1 MNIWLNGLTALSNYG
16 WTVFS
21 ILIMLIWGVLVTRK
35 VLVRIFKDR
44 LTEGE
49 YLSLSMAGWI
59 LPVSLWAAIF
69 FGTILLFGE
78 TVTRLSLA
86 FVILVSLP
94 ALFGRLG
101 RISLSVP
108 VLGLFFI
115 VSIVLRFAF
124 LQKTILPLYFD
135 SAEHYR
141 IIKYFLEIAKFPIG
155 NYYHIWYHFL
165 NAALSRFFQL
175 SIVDTMLV
183 FGQVMLAV
191 LPISLFFIVRHET
204 GMNIA
209 AWFTCFLAGFGWH
222 MPSHLVNWGKYP
234 ALFSL
239 IFIHL
244 VLSLGYLAYRNDR
257 YKAQRSKIYLLIGFG
272 IFLSALIHTRSL
284 IVYAGMGISMLFT
297 LWRKYLPVIAQRL
310 VFVFVV
316 CILAIEIIYVQK
328 SRMLPPLL
336 AGYIQSDPWITVLA
350 MVLLFFSIKYY
361 ADLTFFLLVSFSLL
375 ILGLFIPVQLPG
387 FGILTLMD
395 RPYVQMLLYLPLS
408 MFGGLG
414 LAGLHQ
420 FLQGFSFYPKR
431 LTQLVTFSAFG
442 LVVFNANINYAFYPS
457 DCCQIV
463 SRDDLAALQWMDKTL
478 PPDANIL
485 IASANLYVTSFE
497 PLEARTG
504 VDGGVWITPLTS
516 RKTTFAPRQL
526 SFDQPETHAWICSQ
540 KIGYIYI
547 GAMTQSFSDNQFASR
562 PEWYWGIFALPSSKI
577 YQVIGCE

>member
-1 MNIWLNGLTALSNYG
+1 MNIWLDCLTALSNYG
-16 WTVFS
+16 WPVFS
-21 ILIMLIWGVLVTRK
+21 ILLMLTWGTLVTRK
-35 VLVRIFKDR
+35 VLVKIFKDC
-44 LTEGE
+44 LTEAE

-78 TVTRLSLA
+78 TVTRLFLA

-94 ALFGRLG
+94 AVFGRLG
-101 RISLSVP
+101 RISSSVP

-115 VSIVLRFAF
+115 VSIVLLFAF

-141 IIKYFLEIAKFPIG
+141 IIKYFLETAKFPVG
-155 NYYHIWYHFL
+155 NYYHIGYHFL
-165 NAALSRFFQL
+165 SATLSRFFQL

-183 FGQVMLAV
+183 FGQVALAA
-191 LPISLFFIVRHET
+191 LPISLFFIVKRET
-204 GMNIA
+204 GVNIT
-209 AWFTCFLAGFGWH
+209 AWFTCLLAGFGWH
-222 MPSHLVNWGKYP
+222 MPAHLVNWGKYP

-239 IFIHL
+239 LFFHL
-244 VLSLGYLAYRNDR
+244 VLSLGYLAYRNDQ

-272 IFLSALIHTRSL
+272 IFLSAFIHTRSL
-284 IVYAGMGISMLFT
+284 VVYAGMGISALFV
-297 LWRKYLPVIAQRL
+297 LWRKYLPVTAQRL
-310 VFVFVV
+310 VFVLVV

-328 SRMLPPLL
+328 SRVLSPLL
-336 AGYIQSDPWITVLA
+336 AGYIQNDSWITVLA

-361 ADLTFFLLVSFSLL
+361 ADLTFFLLALFFIL
-375 ILGLFIPVQLPG
+375 ILGLFIPIQLPG
-387 FGILTLMD
+387 LGILTLMD

-420 FLQGFSFYPKR
+420 FLQGLSFHPKR
-431 LTQLVTFSAFG
+431 LTQLATLSVFG
-442 LVVFNANINYAFYPS
+442 SVVLNAYANHAFYPS

-463 SRDDLAALQWMDKTL
+463 SRDDLAALQWMDITL

-485 IASANLYVTSFE
+485 VASANLYVTSFE
-497 PLEARTG
+497 PLDARTG
-504 VDGGVWITPLTS
+504 VDGGIWITPLTS
-516 RKTTFAPRQL
+516 RKTTFASRQL

-547 GAMTQSFSDNQFASR
+547 GARMQSFSDNQFVSH
-562 PEWYWGIFALPSSKI
+562 PEWYREVFALPSSKI
-577 YQVIGCE
+577 YQALGCE